1 MRASPEIVGAYPAA
15 AGLGYALP
23 RLLRRVAA
31 IARAHR
37 IAEQPLDTRHPAI
50 PETLRGIARTRG
62 ELARRSTALTM
73 PEIRRLIEGCSSS
86 DDLAGFRNRAHI
98 LIGFAAALRRS
109 ELVGHDAAHI
119 RPTQTSLRLM
129 ILRSTSDGA
138 GEGSEVGITDG
149 SQANI
154 CPVQALHAWLRAA
167 EAAVGT
173 RRLHPAAVRQIPTRR
188 AAAAGIKGTLLEP
201 VAPHGMRAGFITT
214 AYRNGVPDVE
224 IMGHTR
230 HRNPDHHA
238 AAMCGAPRSE
248 QPALPANST
257 FDNGTHQLPDWCP
270 IAAQSPSLA
279 QWRHALRLLCH
290 T

>member
-1 MRASPEIVGAYPAA
+1 
-15 AGLGYALP
+15 
-23 RLLRRVAA
+23 
-31 IARAHR
+31 
-37 IAEQPLDTRHPAI
+37 
-50 PETLRGIARTRG
+50 
-62 ELARRSTALTM
+62 M

-109 ELVGHDAAHI
+109 ELVGHDAA
-119 RPTQTSLRLM
+119 
-129 ILRSTSDGA
+129 
-138 GEGSEVGITDG
+138 EVGITDG